1 MVAEWP
7 HLGGGTDP
15 VTANSVHSSDTI
27 QERRQERNVNFLCDL
42 KKKNSAQYR
51 LNKEVACSLVSM
63 IYTSDNHFL
72 PSQPPNLDKDEE
84 NVFHM

>member
-42 KKKNSAQYR
+42 QKKT
-51 LNKEVACSLVSM
+51 V
-63 IYTSDNHFL
+63 
-72 PSQPPNLDKDEE
+72 PNID
-84 NVFHM
+84 